1 MGVFVCS
8 VGRAVAAGVI
18 DAKTG
23 SMRRGTTGRVSW
35 RLGGAGAES
44 ERSGAGVEP
53 EYGVRST
60 EYGGKRGKK
69 KRKKEK
75 KREKKRKKKWEKNG
89 KKTGRRVSRTID
101 AADGVGGG
109 ACDSG
114 RGGVS
119 GDSVWGRSTQAD
131 RRGRCVWRAVD
142 GTAGSGGPDDRR
154 CARDRVHVTRLW
166 RCARDARMRR
176 PRDARKKRRDCST

>member
-44 ERSGAGVEP
+44 ESERS
-53 EYGVRST
+53 RST
-60 EYGGKRGKK
+60 ECEARSTGEKEEKKRGKK
-69 KRKKEK
+69 RKKAK
-75 KREKKRKKKWEKNG
+75 KKTGKKWEKNG

-154 CARDRVHVTRLW
+154 GARDRVHVTRLW

>member
-44 ERSGAGVEP
+44 ESERS
-53 EYGVRST
+53 RST
-60 EYGGKRGKK
+60 ECEARSTGEKEEKKRGK

-75 KREKKRKKKWEKNG
+75 KREKKNG
-89 KKTGRRVSRTID
+89 KKMGKKQVGGCRGRSTRRTESEEVRVTRGVAESAATPSGDDRRRPIDAGDVSGGRSTGRRGLAARTID
-101 AADGVGGG
+101 AA
-109 ACDSG
+109 
-114 RGGVS
+114 
-119 GDSVWGRSTQAD
+119 
-131 RRGRCVWRAVD
+131 
-142 GTAGSGGPDDRR
+142 
-154 CARDRVHVTRLW
+154 HVTV
-166 RCARDARMRR
+166 C
-176 PRDARKKRRDCST
+176 T

>member
-1 MGVFVCS
+1 MRCNGRIQEHQIGVSVCS

-44 ERSGAGVEP
+44 ESERS
-53 EYGVRST
+53 RST
-60 EYGGKRGKK
+60 ECEARRTGEKEEKKRGK

-75 KREKKRKKKWEKNG
+75 KKTG
-89 KKTGRRVSRTID
+89 KKQVGGCRGRSTRRTES
-101 AADGVGGG
+101 GGG

-119 GDSVWGRSTQAD
+119 GDSVWGRSTH
-131 RRGRCVWRAVD
+131 GRSTREVCL
-142 GTAGSGGPDDRR
+142 AGG
-154 CARDRVHVTRLW
+154 
-166 RCARDARMRR
+166 
-176 PRDARKKRRDCST
+176 RRDGGGWRPGRSTRRT

>member
-44 ERSGAGVEP
+44 ESERS
-53 EYGVRST
+53 RST
-60 EYGGKRGKK
+60 ECEARSTGEKEEKKRGK

-75 KREKKRKKKWEKNG
+75 KKREKNG

-119 GDSVWGRSTQAD
+119 GDSVWGRSTHGRSTREMCLAGG
-131 RRGRCVWRAVD
+131 RRDGGVWRP
-142 GTAGSGGPDDRR
+142 GRSTRR
-154 CARDRVHVTRLW
+154 T
-166 RCARDARMRR
+166 
-176 PRDARKKRRDCST
+176 

>member
-75 KREKKRKKKWEKNG
+75 KKMGKKWEKNRSEG
-89 KKTGRRVSRTID
+89 V
-101 AADGVGGG
+101 AD
-109 ACDSG
+109 
-114 RGGVS
+114 
-119 GDSVWGRSTQAD
+119 D
-131 RRGRCVWRAVD
+131 RRGGRSRRRCV
-142 GTAGSGGPDDRR
+142 
-154 CARDRVHVTRLW
+154 
-166 RCARDARMRR
+166 
-176 PRDARKKRRDCST
+176 

>member
-1 MGVFVCS
+1 MSVCS

-44 ERSGAGVEP
+44 ESERS
-53 EYGVRST
+53 RST
-60 EYGGKRGKK
+60 ECEARRTGEKEEKKRGK

-75 KREKKRKKKWEKNG
+75 KKTG
-89 KKTGRRVSRTID
+89 KKQ
-101 AADGVGGG
+101 VGG
-109 ACDSG
+109 C
-114 RGGVS
+114 R
-119 GDSVWGRSTQAD
+119 GRSTRRTESEEVRVTRGVAESAATPSGDDRRTTD

-142 GTAGSGGPDDRR
+142 GTAGAGGPDDRR
-154 CARDRVHVTRLW
+154 GARDRVHVTRLW

>member
-75 KREKKRKKKWEKNG
+75 KREKKKGKKKG
-89 KKTGRRVSRTID
+89 KKQVGGCRGRSTRRTESEEVRVTRGVAESAATPSGDDRRRPIDAGDVSGGRSTGRRGLAARTID
-101 AADGVGGG
+101 AA
-109 ACDSG
+109 
-114 RGGVS
+114 
-119 GDSVWGRSTQAD
+119 
-131 RRGRCVWRAVD
+131 
-142 GTAGSGGPDDRR
+142 
-154 CARDRVHVTRLW
+154 HVTVG
-166 RCARDARMRR
+166 
-176 PRDARKKRRDCST
+176 T